1 MVIYIY
7 RSSRGMLMNVKTL
20 ASRLAN
26 SGFGRI
32 NTGIFGV
39 DIYLKKVREKAYV
52 VGLLD
57 FGPQRSADMAQV
69 SALESN
75 LSVIYGTTD
84 IIFVAFAYDSYD
96 ARCRMADLKNFWVYN
111 EQSCMLEIYENQP
124 GEFLNLRAMIER
136 PERTVANRILSFN
149 NAVILVNIIVFAVM
163 EIIGDTE
170 NGIFLYEHGGITAQ
184 SLFEKKEIYRLFTSM
199 FLHSGISHIFN
210 NMLVLFFIGNDLEAA
225 IGRIKYLLLY
235 LGSGLAGGIVSQ
247 LYYYQQGELYTVCI
261 GASGA
266 IFGVMGAMIWVLVR
280 NKGRVEKAVLPR
292 YIIGVA
298 LSVFIGFTSEGVS
311 QSAHIGGLIGGFLL
325 AVLLYRKEGIR
336 E

>member
-1 MVIYIY
+1 
-7 RSSRGMLMNVKTL
+7 MLMNVKTL

-32 NTGIFGV
+32 NTGISGV
-39 DIYLKKVREKAYV
+39 DMYLKKVREKAYI

-57 FGPQRSADMAQV
+57 FGSQRSADMAQV

-84 IIFVAFAYDSYD
+84 IIFVAFAFDSYD
-96 ARCRMADLKNFWVYN
+96 ARCRMEDLKNFWVYN
-111 EQSCMLEIYENQP
+111 EQTCMLEIYENQP

-136 PERTVANRILSFN
+136 PESTVANRILSFN

-170 NGIFLYEHGGITAQ
+170 NGMFLYEHGGITAQ
-184 SLFEKKEIYRLFTSM
+184 SLFGEKEVYRLFTSM
-199 FLHSGISHIFN
+199 FVHSGISHIFN
-210 NMLVLFFIGNDLEAA
+210 NMLVLFFIGNNLEAA

-247 LYYYQQGELYTVCI
+247 LYYYQQGKPDIVCV

-266 IFGVMGAMIWVLVR
+266 IFGVMGAMVWVLIR
-280 NKGRVEKAVLPR
+280 NKGRVEKAVLLR
-292 YIIGVA
+292 YIIGVV

-325 AVLLYRKEGIR
+325 AVLLYRKEGIGN
-336 E
+336 EN